1 MNRKKQQ
8 RLRRH
13 PLIRFLRAIIRIG
26 RVFFKPSRKKI
37 SVSQPEQSP
46 RFDPPLDDLQDRP
59 IIIEAPKLSL
69 TDPYLTVEELLGL
82 VQWELPAPVM
92 QSIPATTQ
100 PKKTAVRSIEHGG
113 IQNISKVKPQDQ
125 FITVGELFELVQWK
139 AAASPNLVA
148 MSTVSIKDRPLIQDF
163 SRN

>member
-1 MNRKKQQ
+1 MSRKKQQ

-37 SVSQPEQSP
+37 FVNQSEQAP
-46 RFDPPLDDLQDRP
+46 RFDPPVGDLRDCP

-69 TDPYLTVEELLGL
+69 TDPHLTVEELLGL
-82 VQWELPAPVM
+82 VQWKLPAPVM
-92 QSIPATTQ
+92 QVAPAATQ
-100 PKKTAVRSIEHGG
+100 QKKTAIRSIEHSG
-113 IQNISKVKPQDQ
+113 ILNISKIKPQDQ

-139 AAASPNLVA
+139 AAASTNVVA
-148 MSTVSIKDRPLIQDF
+148 MSTASIDDRPLIQDF